1 MKLKYHREL
10 TVDRWGEFPFFKQ
23 VLMIATEMNRAGKW
37 VKAKDFSEV
46 KRCYERALELLYLT
60 VETLEGARRLGEL
73 MRFKE
78 MLCMLYAKSRPGY
91 LENEKLMKA
100 LILMDRNSFLA
111 LNGGKDNRLY

>member
-1 MKLKYHREL
+1 
-10 TVDRWGEFPFFKQ
+10 
-23 VLMIATEMNRAGKW
+23 
-37 VKAKDFSEV
+37 
-46 KRCYERALELLYLT
+46 
-60 VETLEGARRLGEL
+60 

>member
-10 TVDRWGEFPFFKQ
+10 TVERWREFPFSKQ

-37 VKAKDFSEV
+37 VKAEDFSEV
-46 KRCYERALELLYLT
+46 KRCYERALELLFLT
-60 VETLEGARRLGEL
+60 VEALEGARRLGEL

-78 MLCMLYAKSRPGY
+78 MLCMLYVKDRPGY

-100 LILMDRNSFLA
+100 LILMDRDSFLA
-111 LNGGKDNRLY
+111 LNGGKDNKL